1 MMDDTNFQAS
11 GSWPDCF
18 GDRGGVQV
26 QRVERHAIE
35 PVVESFYRLMRQIY
49 VEQVWRQNGRGAANP
64 SRDREKSERRD
75 TRSAFLALNGGLE

>member
-49 VEQVWRQNGRGAANP
+49 VEQVWR
-64 SRDREKSERRD
+64 ESEQ
-75 TRSAFLALNGGLE
+75 SATELAEDQGKTTPAQ

>member
-1 MMDDTNFQAS
+1 MQSTELRM
-11 GSWPDCF
+11 
-18 GDRGGVQV
+18 
-26 QRVERHAIE
+26 IE
-35 PVVESFYRLMRQIY
+35 PVAETFYTLMRQIY